1 MEIKS
6 YNFNGRRIPSMQ
18 YAVSVPE
25 TFEGEKMPMV
35 VCLHGAGERGT
46 DPAKLWVHGFG
57 RCLGRGEKLPALM
70 LLPQCP
76 ENLIWNHLTF
86 ELKELIDAVAAEYGV
101 DTDRISITG
110 LSMGGFGTWEM
121 GMSYPG
127 FFSALAPICGGGTS
141 WRVSL
146 IGKTPVWAFH
156 GDADAVV
163 PVTNSLDMCEKLKS
177 VGGSVD
183 LTLLHGVG
191 HDSWTFACERT
202 GLLLWLISKR
212 RSEIG

>member
-6 YNFNGRRIPSMQ
+6 YEFVGKRVPSMQ
-18 YAVSVPE
+18 YAISVPE
-25 TFEGEKMPMV
+25 HFDGEKMPMI

-46 DPAKLWVHGFG
+46 EPEKLSVHGFG
-57 RCLGRGEKLPALM
+57 RRLARGEKLPALF

-76 ENLIWNHLTF
+76 ENVIWNHLTV
-86 ELKELIDAVAAEYGV
+86 ELKELIDAIAAEYDV

-127 FFSALAPICGGGTS
+127 FFSALAPICSGGTS
-141 WRVSL
+141 WRAKL

-156 GDADAVV
+156 GDADSVV
-163 PVTNSLDMCEKLKS
+163 PVCQSLDMCDKLKAA
-177 VGGSVD
+177 GGNVE

-202 GLLLWLISKR
+202 CLFDWLISKSR
-212 RSEIG
+212 KDLS